1 VTPGDTD
8 PGRVT
13 GSLLDRVARLPFVAP
28 EESTGAPPR
37 GRSPRPDPSGPAGV
51 PASVLLALA
60 PVDGA
65 DDLELLLVQRP
76 DHLRQH
82 AGQVGLPG
90 GAVEPGDADG
100 VAAALREA
108 QEEVGLDPA
117 SVRVLGSLD
126 RAYLPVSDFD
136 VLPVVGLWDGR
147 APLRPSPAEV
157 AGILRPTLRQ
167 LADPDNH
174 GTLPISR
181 IVGEEAV
188 RARGLGDPSTPV
200 FRVGE
205 TLVWGFTAGLL
216 VGVLRALDLEAP
228 PLPVQWST
236 RPPGRGP

>member
-1 VTPGDTD
+1 VTPGDTYA
-8 PGRVT
+8 GRVT
-13 GSLLDRVARLPFVAP
+13 DSLLDRVARLPFVTPA
-28 EESTGAPPR
+28 
-37 GRSPRPDPSGPAGV
+37 DPAGV

-76 DHLRQH
+76 GHLRQH

-126 RAYLPVSDFD
+126 RHYLPVSDFD

-167 LADPDNH
+167 LADPANH

-181 IVGEEAV
+181 IIGEEAV
-188 RARGLGDPSTPV
+188 RARGVGDPGTPV
-200 FRVGE
+200 FWVGE

-216 VGVLRALDLEAP
+216 VGVLQALDLEAP
-228 PLPVQWST
+228 PLPVHWGT
-236 RPPGRGP
+236 RPQRRGP

>member
-1 VTPGDTD
+1 VTHGDTYA
-8 PGRVT
+8 GRVT
-13 GSLLDRVARLPFVAP
+13 DSLLDRVARLPFVTP
-28 EESTGAPPR
+28 DD
-37 GRSPRPDPSGPAGV
+37 SPGQAGV

-60 PVDGA
+60 PVGGA
-65 DDLELLLVQRP
+65 DDLELLLVLRP

-117 SVRVLGSLD
+117 AVRVLGSLD

-147 APLRPSPAEV
+147 APLRASPAEV

-167 LADPDNH
+167 LADPANH
-174 GTLPISR
+174 GTLPFSR
-181 IVGEEAV
+181 ILGEDVV
-188 RARGLGDPSTPV
+188 RARGVPDLRSPV
-200 FRVGE
+200 FWVGE

-216 VGVLRALDLEAP
+216 AGVLRALDLEAP
-228 PLPVQWST
+228 PLPVHWGA
-236 RPPGRGP
+236 RPPSRGS

>member
-1 VTPGDTD
+1 VTPGDTYA
-8 PGRVT
+8 GRVT
-13 GSLLDRVARLPFVAP
+13 DSLLDRVGRLPFVAP
-28 EESTGAPPR
+28 A
-37 GRSPRPDPSGPAGV
+37 DPTGV

-100 VAAALREA
+100 IAAALREA

-117 SVRVLGSLD
+117 AVRVLGSLD

-147 APLRPSPAEV
+147 APLQPSPAEV

-167 LADPDNH
+167 LADPANH
-174 GTLPISR
+174 GTMPISR
-181 IVGEEAV
+181 IIGEEAL
-188 RARGLGDPSTPV
+188 RARGVGDLGTPV
-200 FRVGE
+200 FWVGE

-216 VGVLRALDLEAP
+216 VGVLHALDLEAP
-228 PLPVQWST
+228 PLPVHWGT
-236 RPPGRGP
+236 RPPSRGP

>member
-1 VTPGDTD
+1 MTHGDTYA
-8 PGRVT
+8 GWVT
-13 GSLLDRVARLPFVAP
+13 DSLLDRVARLPFVVP
-28 EESTGAPPR
+28 EDSTGAPLR
-37 GRSPRPDPSGPAGV
+37 GSPDPSGQTGV

-90 GAVEPGDADG
+90 GAVDPSDADG

-117 SVRVLGSLD
+117 AVRVLGSLD

-136 VLPVVGLWDGR
+136 VLPVVGLWDGQ

-167 LADPDNH
+167 LADPANH

-181 IVGEEAV
+181 ILGEEVV
-188 RARGLGDPSTPV
+188 RARGVGDLRSPV
-200 FRVGE
+200 FWVGG

-216 VGVLRALDLEAP
+216 AGVLRALDLEAP
-228 PLPVQWST
+228 PLPVQWGT
-236 RPPGRGP
+236 RPPSPGS

>member
-1 VTPGDTD
+1 VTHGDTYA
-8 PGRVT
+8 GWVT
-13 GSLLDRVARLPFVAP
+13 DSLLDRVARLPFVVP
-28 EESTGAPPR
+28 G
-37 GRSPRPDPSGPAGV
+37 DPTGV

-60 PVDGA
+60 PVGGT

-90 GAVEPGDADG
+90 GAVDPGDADG

-117 SVRVLGSLD
+117 AVRVLGSLD

-136 VLPVVGLWDGR
+136 VLPVVGLWDGQ

-167 LADPDNH
+167 LADPANH

-181 IVGEEAV
+181 ILGEEVV
-188 RARGLGDPSTPV
+188 RARGVADLRSPV
-200 FRVGE
+200 FWVGD

-216 VGVLRALDLEAP
+216 AGVLRALDLEAP
-228 PLPVQWST
+228 PLPVRWGT
-236 RPPGRGP
+236 RPPSRGS

>member
-1 VTPGDTD
+1 VTHGDTYA
-8 PGRVT
+8 GRVT
-13 GSLLDRVARLPFVAP
+13 DSLLDRVARLPFVTP
-28 EESTGAPPR
+28 ED
-37 GRSPRPDPSGPAGV
+37 SPGQAGV

-60 PVDGA
+60 PVGGA
-65 DDLELLLVQRP
+65 DDLELLLVLRP

-117 SVRVLGSLD
+117 AVRVLGSLD

-147 APLRPSPAEV
+147 APLRASPAEV

-167 LADPDNH
+167 LADPANH
-174 GTLPISR
+174 GTLPFSR
-181 IVGEEAV
+181 ILGEDVV
-188 RARGLGDPSTPV
+188 RARGVPDLRSPV
-200 FRVGE
+200 FWVGE

-216 VGVLRALDLEAP
+216 AGVLRALDLEAP
-228 PLPVQWST
+228 PLPVHWGA
-236 RPPGRGP
+236 RPPSRGS

>member
-1 VTPGDTD
+1 VTPGSTYAGWVTD
-8 PGRVT
+8 
-13 GSLLDRVARLPFVAP
+13 SLLDRVARLPFVTP
-28 EESTGAPPR
+28 ED
-37 GRSPRPDPSGPAGV
+37 SPGQAGV

-60 PVDGA
+60 PVGGA
-65 DDLELLLVQRP
+65 DDLELLLVLRP

-117 SVRVLGSLD
+117 AVRVLGSLD

-147 APLRPSPAEV
+147 APLRASPAEV

-167 LADPDNH
+167 LADPANH
-174 GTLPISR
+174 GTLPFSR
-181 IVGEEAV
+181 ILGEDVV
-188 RARGLGDPSTPV
+188 RARGVPDLRSPV
-200 FRVGE
+200 FWVGE

-216 VGVLRALDLEAP
+216 AGVLRALDLEAP
-228 PLPVQWST
+228 PLPVHWGA
-236 RPPGRGP
+236 RPPSRGS